1 MPEKQHQEQKK
12 EINCEVNL
20 QFIEKVRK
28 NISIDP
34 ISHSI
39 VIMPRN
45 DDTSVFTT
53 TEEENILLSFSA

>member
-1 MPEKQHQEQKK
+1 MPEKQQQEK
-12 EINCEVNL
+12 EINYKANL
-20 QFIEKVRK
+20 LFLDKIRK

-34 ISHSI
+34 INHSI